1 VTYRAWGGFLA
12 LVLGAFMLMGA
23 NGCAGDPNVEGAKL
37 NLRQQDYNKALENL
51 DKALEKNPQHVEA
64 WKLKAQALVE
74 LARREQDF
82 NKHFELV
89 TQAKEALD
97 RARELAAQDPKAASH
112 RQDIENLY
120 KIAWAYEFNR
130 AAQAF
135 QQGTSE
141 NREPF
146 LEAAQGFELAALL
159 APDSTVNYIN
169 AAYAYINAQRPEKAI
184 APLEKAIQKGEND
197 VQLITL
203 LAELYLQAGRVDDA
217 IRFLQAQ
224 RERDPD
230 NADLLSALLNVYIR
244 ADRVREAVDLFADAV
259 RRNPQNPVYR
269 YNYGTLLLQ
278 MEHYEEAIQELSEV
292 LRLDPNYENAYYN
305 LGAAYQ
311 NQAAELFR
319 QAEDLE
325 AEAQAKLREELAKPR
340 LTERQ
345 RRAAEQAFDEQAK
358 KAEALRQ
365 QADELLRKALPYL
378 ERAHQFKPQD
388 EGICMALFR
397 AYARLNMLDKA
408 REMAKCAGV
417 DIDNL
422 DGRNN

>member
-1 VTYRAWGGFLA
+1 MLGG
-12 LVLGAFMLMGA
+12 LVLLGFG
-23 NGCAGDPNVEGAKL
+23 GCSGDPNVEGAKL
-37 NLRQQDYNKALENL
+37 NLRQQDYAKALENL
-51 DKALEKNPQHVEA
+51 DKALQKNPQNAEA
-64 WKLKAQALVE
+64 WRLKAQTLVE

-82 NKHFELV
+82 NKHFELA

-97 RARELAAQDPKAASH
+97 KAKELILQDPKAAGLK
-112 RQDIENLY
+112 QEVDNLY

-135 QQGTSE
+135 QRGSAD

-146 LEAAQGFELAALL
+146 IEAAQGFELAAMWQ
-159 APDSTVNYIN
+159 PDSTVNYIN

-184 APLEKAIQKGEND
+184 APLERALQKGEKD
-197 VQLITL
+197 PQLLML
-203 LAELYLQAGRVDDA
+203 LAELYVTGGRVEDA
-217 IRFLQAQ
+217 IQFLKAQ
-224 RERDPD
+224 RERNPD
-230 NADLLSALLNVYIR
+230 NADLLTALLNVYIR
-244 ADRVREAVDLFADAV
+244 ADRVHEAVDLFADAV
-259 RRNPQNPVYR
+259 RRNPQNAVYR

-278 MEHYEEAIQELSEV
+278 MDRYEDAIRELSEA

-325 AEAQAKLREELAKPR
+325 SEARNKLREELAKPR

-378 ERAHQFKPQD
+378 ERAHRFKPED
-388 EGICMALFR
+388 EGICLALFR

-408 REMAKCAGV
+408 KEMAKCAKV
-417 DIDNL
+417 DIENL
-422 DGRNN
+422 EGGRNN